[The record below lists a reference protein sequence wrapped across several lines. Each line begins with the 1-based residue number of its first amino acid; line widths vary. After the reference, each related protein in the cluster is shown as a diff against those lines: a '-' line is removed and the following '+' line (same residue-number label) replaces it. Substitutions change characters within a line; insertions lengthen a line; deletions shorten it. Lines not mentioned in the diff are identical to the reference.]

1 MNRADPGVG
10 QLEDRGV
17 DQSEASTVASPPEAG
32 LECDFCQLRVPS
44 VRRVA
49 LDADYERLVT
59 PHAVQYACLDC
70 FERKDRVRLGL
81 APSR

>member
-1 MNRADPGVG
+1 MVLADPGLG

-17 DQSEASTVASPPEAG
+17 DRSEASSVASSPEPG
-32 LECDFCQLRVPS
+32 LQCDFCQVRVSS
-44 VRRVA
+44 VQRVA
-49 LDADYERLVT
+49 LDADYERLIT
-59 PHAVQYACLDC
+59 PHAVQYACREC